1 MIGKLAIIP
10 AATLIALSACGTVT
24 NESFSTIEVNDD
36 TYNIRTRTIDG
47 PNGSYQTSSVQVYGL
62 QYQCLPESK
71 GDCEAAVRR
80 GLDGPIDRF

>member
-24 NESFSTIEVNDD
+24 SESFSTIVVDDD

-47 PNGSYQTSSVQVYGL
+47 PNGLYQTSSVQVYGL
-62 QYQCLPESK
+62 HYQCLPKSK